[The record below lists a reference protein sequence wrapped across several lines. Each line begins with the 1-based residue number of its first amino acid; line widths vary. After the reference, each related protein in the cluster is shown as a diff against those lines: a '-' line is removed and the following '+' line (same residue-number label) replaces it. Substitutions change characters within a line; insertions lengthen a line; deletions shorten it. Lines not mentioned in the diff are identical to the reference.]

1 MSYNCKKLPDAPKES
16 HQVAEKQGEGSIGT
30 MSSYYMQHML
40 LQYGRQLLTA
50 RRLARHRQAMRLAD
64 GFAPEP
70 SPEEKR
76 RLMVSRVTSEIVENL
91 LLTGSDNPVVVE
103 VKERLNE
110 TLGEEISF
118 RYPPGELDMLIFRTG
133 EYGEEEV
140 SFEEKGRIMGLLW
153 QIAEEVVNKTML

>member
-1 MSYNCKKLPDAPKES
+1 
-16 HQVAEKQGEGSIGT
+16 

-40 LQYGRQLLTA
+40 LQYGRQLMTA
-50 RRLARHRQAMRLAD
+50 RRLARHRQAMRLAG

-91 LLTGSDNPVVVE
+91 LLTGSDNPVVTE

-110 TLGEEISF
+110 ALGEEVFF
-118 RYPPGELDMLIFRTG
+118 RYPPGELDMLIFRKG
-133 EYGEEEV
+133 EDGSETEV
-140 SFEEKGRIMGLLW
+140 PSEEKGRIMGLLW
-153 QIAEEVVNKTML
+153 RIAEETVNETML